1 MRWLDP
7 QPREFAPGRRGS
19 IVVLA
24 DHSDSVSST
33 TQMAISQALQS
44 LRRRIPSARLYAF
57 HADIE
62 EVPADRDFFGTF
74 PPTGASRW
82 GRRFANTTDLG
93 YCLGRIAPLNPTK
106 TILFSDG
113 GCRNKRNT
121 LRVVEQMTGSIDA
134 FFCEPD
140 PAHYDENH
148 PTGRT
153 AEQMFQLLTRDVDEG
168 LMQQIAR
175 CGRGRFIRFHPD
187 RVNLQSELAISTEE
201 TAPMRR
207 RYPDHHVP
215 GDQINVVV
223 REPRFFDA
231 REHVH
236 VQHGVVVH
244 HHHAAP
250 QHLHHGAPA
259 VQDVHVGETEVRVE
273 CRRSFWAELLLGP
286 AVQPAP
292 ALAPPQRQQY
302 QQQAPQIAPPQRQH
316 APAQEV
322 YRGEIYS
329 EPVPQHRALPAPLAR
344 PQQAGQPLA
353 IPYQPEQPMSAAAA
367 FNSKAKVRR

>member
-1 MRWLDP
+1 
-7 QPREFAPGRRGS
+7 
-19 IVVLA
+19 
-24 DHSDSVSST
+24 
-33 TQMAISQALQS
+33 MAISQALKS

-62 EVPADRDFFGTF
+62 EVPVDRDFFGTF

-113 GCRNKRNT
+113 ACRNKRNT

-153 AEQMFQLLTRDVDEG
+153 AEQMFQLLTRDADEG

-207 RYPDHHVP
+207 RHPDHHVP

-223 REPRFFDA
+223 PEPRFFDA
-231 REHVH
+231 RQHVH
-236 VQHGVVVH
+236 VQH
-244 HHHAAP
+244 AW
-250 QHLHHGAPA
+250 
-259 VQDVHVGETEVRVE
+259 
-273 CRRSFWAELLLGP
+273 SFTTMTP
-286 AVQPAP
+286 HPS
-292 ALAPPQRQQY
+292 
-302 QQQAPQIAPPQRQH
+302 I
-316 APAQEV
+316 
-322 YRGEIYS
+322 S
-329 EPVPQHRALPAPLAR
+329 TMAR
-344 PQQAGQPLA
+344 PPLRTSMSDR
-353 IPYQPEQPMSAAAA
+353 PKFGWSAAAPSGQSCCSA
-367 FNSKAKVRR
+367 PRYSPRRLWRHHSGSSITSKLRRSRPRRISMRRRRRFIAARYTASLSRSIGPSPRPRRGRSRPDSRSASPTSPSSR